1 MRQSRSVVRVRD
13 GVHGAPWR
21 NAVAVGLVMAAAG
34 LGLGRAS
41 RAAQAPD
48 LSQPPTTAPAPSSP
62 AETRPVAD
70 LTTRYHFVERYSSTE
85 DRERPEQIGQYRMEI
100 NETIRVVT
108 ENARG
113 APDRTEMDFQTIYTE
128 RPAQVMEGATV
139 TAVVRRYEA
148 FRTKP
153 ESQAK
158 PSAARPLEGL
168 TIWFQQ
174 RPNDDP
180 LILSLTENR
189 RLRDNE
195 FGIVSR
201 QVFLPELATALL
213 SPLPHRIGDRWP
225 LSPLAI
231 KALVGE
237 RPLRAGALNAALSE
251 IQNDAKS
258 GQKVAVI
265 NVTGNVG
272 LPSGE
277 AAVNAQLLF
286 SFAPPAPALG
296 AGAERNGGEEGT
308 IEARGAITKLLLA
321 VAKTAGLPGANGRL
335 RRTQTHEL
343 ILRRQLAATAPPL
356 AIPEPPPTPTEV
368 NSWLTY
374 VDPRG
379 RFRFHHPQ
387 DLRPVS
393 PQSEG
398 DVVELV
404 APHPVGP
411 DVISIEILPKSG
423 DPRAD
428 AQNRDPEFHRKN
440 LNEQWLRDRVDVI
453 RGDSGWLP
461 EADWAPSKM
470 KVYRIEAAIKP
481 DERVAKGRVNRNYVD
496 YYLVLL
502 SRNET
507 LFVESRTVR
516 EQPTSFR
523 VQVEAMMK
531 TFRFDGPE
539 DAR

>member
-1 MRQSRSVVRVRD
+1 
-13 GVHGAPWR
+13 
-21 NAVAVGLVMAAAG
+21 MAAAG

-48 LSQPPTTAPAPSSP
+48 LQPPSPAPAPSSP
-62 AETRPVAD
+62 AETRPGAD
-70 LTTRYHFVERYSSTE
+70 LTTRFHFVERYSSTE
-85 DRERPEQIGQYRMEI
+85 ERERPELIGQYRVAI
-100 NETIRVVT
+100 RETIRNVT

-113 APDRTEMDFQTIYTE
+113 APDRAEAVFQTIYTE
-128 RPAQVMEGATV
+128 RPAQVTDGTSV
-139 TAVVRRYEA
+139 TAAVRRYET

-153 ESQAK
+153 EPQGK
-158 PSAARPLEGL
+158 PSVARPLEGL

-174 RPNDDP
+174 RPNDYP
-180 LILSLTENR
+180 LVLSLTENR

-195 FGIVSR
+195 YVIVSR
-201 QVFLPELATALL
+201 QVFLPELAALL
-213 SPLPHRIGDRWP
+213 SPLPHRIGDRWS
-225 LSPLAI
+225 LSPLAM

-237 RPLRAGALNAALSE
+237 RPLRGGALGATLSE
-251 IQNDAKS
+251 IRNDSKS
-258 GQKVAVI
+258 GQMVAVI
-265 NVTGNVG
+265 NVTGKVG

-286 SFAPPAPALG
+286 SFAPPAPAPG
-296 AGAERNGGEEGT
+296 AGDERNGGDEGT
-308 IEARGAITKLLLA
+308 IEARGGITELRLA

-335 RRTQTHEL
+335 RRTQTNEL
-343 ILRRQLAATAPPL
+343 ILGRQLAATTPPL
-356 AIPEPPPTPTEV
+356 AIPEPPPTPTEA

-379 RFRFHHPQ
+379 RFHFHHPQ
-387 DLRPVS
+387 ELRPAPS
-393 PQSEG
+393 QSEG
-398 DVVELV
+398 DVVELLD
-404 APHPVGP
+404 PQPLGP
-411 DVISIEILPKSG
+411 DVVSIEILPKSS

-481 DERVAKGRVNRNYVD
+481 GERVAKGRVNRIYAD

-502 SRNET
+502 SRNES

-523 VQVEAMMK
+523 GQVEAMMK
-531 TFRFDGPE
+531 TFRFDAPE